1 MPAFGLRPEYSIIG
15 TMKRLGLTPLS
26 ASATLFLALQSVPV
40 PAQDKVAHSP
50 ADPTAAAMGPRL
62 QELVVR
68 FDKDGDGN
76 LDAAEMAA
84 LKEAM
89 KQEPDGFLPQPRD
102 ESPPAGP
109 EAFRRRMLEMFD
121 RNGDGR
127 LDEGERAAAQKF
139 AAERGLGPGGETRP
153 EILKRFD
160 RNGNGKIDDDERPAL
175 QEFLRGRLMRPPE
188 PANRE
193 QAERG
198 ALENVLRAAI
208 NGNPAVRR
216 KFDENGDG
224 KLDDLE
230 WAAARKKIAGVLGE
244 TLPPA
249 PGSPEA
255 KRRMDAVAAEL
266 TRRRQ
271 ASLAGADTVAPAK

>member
-1 MPAFGLRPEYSIIG
+1 MPAFGLRPEYSIFG

-26 ASATLFLALQSVPV
+26 ASATLFLALQAGPAA
-40 PAQDKVAHSP
+40 AQDKAAPPVAN
-50 ADPTAAAMGPRL
+50 PTSAAMGPRL
-62 QELVVR
+62 QDLVVR

-89 KQEPDGFLPQPRD
+89 KQEPDGFLLQPRD
-102 ESPPAGP
+102 AGPPAGP

-127 LDEGERAAAQKF
+127 LDEEERAAAQKF
-139 AAERGLGPGGETRP
+139 AAERGFGPGGDMRP
-153 EILKRFD
+153 EVLKRFD
-160 RNGNGKIDDDERPAL
+160 RNGNGRIDDDERPAL

-188 PANRE
+188 PVNRE
-193 QAERG
+193 QAERD
-198 ALENVLRAAI
+198 ALENVLRTAI
-208 NGNPAVRR
+208 GGNPAVRR
-216 KFDENGDG
+216 AFDENGDG
-224 KLDDLE
+224 KLDDVE
-230 WAAARKKIAGVLGE
+230 WAAARKKIAGLLAE

-255 KRRMDAVAAEL
+255 KRRMEAVAAEL
-266 TRRRQ
+266 ARRRQ
-271 ASLAGADTVAPAK
+271 ASLAGAAAVAPAK